1 MVGGQVVVKQQN
13 GKDADLDQGA
23 KCRDKIARA
32 KYGEV
37 RICVFRV
44 EVLPTFSSSSDIVQC
59 VKGLQE
65 MLLKFFARFSVVD
78 DGLVVEGVVGIPFL
92 EIVEENNPV
101 LFREFDRVEVF
112 KILRRA

>member
-1 MVGGQVVVKQQN
+1 
-13 GKDADLDQGA
+13 
-23 KCRDKIARA
+23 
-32 KYGEV
+32 
-37 RICVFRV
+37 
-44 EVLPTFSSSSDIVQC
+44 
-59 VKGLQE
+59 